1 MVREAAVL
9 GAGVMGHGIAQLY
22 ATAGA
27 AVRLHDVSAEALAS
41 GLRAVE
47 GSLALLVEEGVLEAG
62 QASRIRARIR
72 PAADLDL
79 ALRGAEVVTECIP
92 EVLSWKRELLHRVE
106 RVVAGDALVFSNT
119 STLPVARLGEGAL
132 HPGRM
137 AVTHFFNPAQLVPLV
152 EVVPHPAM
160 GAERVERT
168 LAILRDIGK
177 VPVLLRRDVPGFIAN
192 RLQAAL
198 VREAFHLLELGVAGP
213 EEIDAVVTAGPGVRW
228 PFLGPIETADLGG
241 LEVWRRVMDNL
252 APVLGDAGEAP
263 AALRER
269 VERGDLGA
277 KTGRGIFDYPGG
289 RAEEIVRRRDRL
301 LVRLARLK
309 EGLPGSPP
317 GPAPNEGVDTD
328 GRDP

>member
-72 PAADLDL
+72 PATDLDL

-92 EVLSWKRELLHRVE
+92 EVLSWKRELLDRVE
-106 RVVAGDALVFSNT
+106 RVVDGDALVFSNT
-119 STLPVARLGEGAL
+119 STLPVAGLGEGAL

-168 LAILRDIGK
+168 LAILRAIGK
-177 VPVLLRRDVPGFIAN
+177 FPVLLRRDVPGFIAN

-309 EGLPGSPP
+309 DGLPGSPP

>member
-27 AVRLHDVSAEALAS
+27 TVRLHDVSPDALAS
-41 GLRAVE
+41 GLRAVD
-47 GSLALLVEEGVLEAG
+47 GSLALLVEEGVLDAGEA
-62 QASRIRARIR
+62 ARARDRIR
-72 PAADLDL
+72 PTTDLDV
-79 ALRGAEVVTECIP
+79 ALRGAEAVTECIP
-92 EVLSWKRELLHRVE
+92 EVLSWKRELLDRVE

-137 AVTHFFNPAQLVPLV
+137 AVTHYFNPAQLVPLV

-160 GAERVERT
+160 AAGQVERT
-168 LAILRDIGK
+168 LAILRALGK

-241 LEVWRRVMDNL
+241 LDVWRRVMDNL
-252 APVLGDAGEAP
+252 APVLGGAAEAP

-269 VERGDLGA
+269 VERGELGA
-277 KTGRGIFDYPGG
+277 KTGRGIFDYAGG
-289 RAEEIVRRRDRL
+289 QGEELVRRRDRL

-309 EGLPGSPP
+309 EGLPRRPAV
-317 GPAPNEGVDTD
+317 PAPNGDVDTG
-328 GRDP
+328 GRGT